1 MEWRETLATVGAVLD
16 VKLFEIAGT
25 PVTVGTAIA
34 SLAVALSTFW
44 VSRLLQRG
52 AERFLDSRGI
62 RDEGTV
68 GVTKKLLHYS
78 ALVVGFGIAIHTL
91 GVNLGT
97 LFAAGA
103 VFAIAI
109 GFAMQNI
116 TSNFVSG
123 AILLGERAIKPGDV
137 LEVDGQ
143 MVRVKDMGVRATI
156 VRTQDDEDLIIPNS
170 VLVQSAV
177 KNYTFR
183 DDVLRLRILVGVS
196 YESDLRQVRE
206 VLEMCAHELDW
217 RSPEREPVVL
227 LTDFGSSSVV
237 FEVSVWIEDPWK
249 SRRGRSHL
257 REAVWWAL
265 KTAGVTIAFPQL
277 DIHVD
282 DPVLEALGRA
292 KRVA

>member
-1 MEWRETLATVGAVLD
+1 MEWRETVASVTSVLD

-25 PVTVGTAIA
+25 PVTVGTAFASVAIA
-34 SLAVALSTFW
+34 ASTLW
-44 VSRLLQRG
+44 ISRILQRG
-52 AERFLDSRGI
+52 AERFLNSRGV

-68 GVTKKLLHYS
+68 GVTKKLLHYT
-78 ALVVGFGIAIHTL
+78 ALVVGFGVAIHTL
-91 GVNLGT
+91 GVNLAT

-137 LEVDGQ
+137 LEFEGE
-143 MVRVKDMGVRATI
+143 MVRVRDMGIRATI
-156 VRTQDDEDLIIPNS
+156 VRTLNDEDLIIPNS
-170 VLVQSAV
+170 VLVQSTV

-183 DDVLRLRILVGVS
+183 DNALRLRILVGVS

-206 VLEMCAHELDW
+206 ALETCARDAEW
-217 RSPEREPVVL
+217 RSQDQDPVVL
-227 LTDFGSSSVV
+227 LTDFGNSSVV
-237 FEVSVWIEDPWK
+237 FEISVWIADPWM
-249 SRRGRSHL
+249 SRRMRSRL

-265 KTAGVTIAFPQL
+265 KDAGITIAFPQL
-277 DIHVD
+277 DVHID
-282 DPVLEALGRA
+282 EPVLEALSGTR
-292 KRVA
+292 RVA